1 MAETPHEPPCLAEA
15 REVTKLFAAH
25 SGLRALGDQRRWVRA
40 LDRVS
45 LVVSPGEVVGLVGE
59 SGCGK
64 STLGR
69 LLIRLERPTAGRLFF
84 EGQDITRLRG
94 GRLRKLRRRMQII
107 FQDPALSLNPRFTV
121 RETLEEAL
129 MAHGGHPDGRQRSAH
144 LAALLE
150 MVGLGVDALE
160 RLPKELSGG
169 ERQRIAIARVLAV
182 EPRFIVAD
190 EPISSLDLASQGQ
203 IVDLLASL
211 RRELGVA
218 LLLIT
223 HNLEVL
229 RDLCDRVAVM
239 YLGRIVEIAEPHVLT
254 SQPRHPYTRALVASS
269 PVFDPRVRRK
279 LYVLT
284 GDPPSPLDPPK
295 GCHFHP
301 RCPHA
306 EMPCR
311 LIVPPLREAAPGH
324 FSKCHFDFEGGTKL
338 PGSVAGGSAPG
349 AAQTGQQK
357 AGGEGRE

>member
-1 MAETPHEPPCLAEA
+1 MAESSPERAPLAEA

-25 SGLRALGDQRRWVRA
+25 SGLRALGDQRRYVRA
-40 LDRVS
+40 VDRAS
-45 LVVSPGEVVGLVGE
+45 LAIHPGESVGLVGE

-69 LLIRLERPTAGRLFF
+69 LLIRLERPSAGRLLF
-84 EGQDITRLRG
+84 EGQDISRLRG
-94 GRLRKLRRRMQII
+94 RRLRRLRRRMQII

-121 RETLEEAL
+121 RETLDEAL
-129 MAHGGHPDGRQRSAH
+129 TAHGAAGDARRRAGH

-150 MVGLGVDALE
+150 MVGLGTDALD
-160 RLPKELSGG
+160 RLPQALSGG
-169 ERQRIAIARVLAV
+169 ERQRIAIARALAV

-190 EPISSLDLASQGQ
+190 EPISSLDLASQFL
-203 IVDLLASL
+203 IVDLLARL

-223 HNLEVL
+223 HNLEIL

-239 YLGRIVEIAEPHVLT
+239 YLGRIVEIASPRELIGA
-254 SQPRHPYTRALVASS
+254 PRHPYTRALIASS
-269 PVFDPRVRRK
+269 PVFDPLVRRT
-279 LYVLT
+279 LQVLP
-284 GDPPSPLDPPK
+284 GEPPSPLDPPK

-311 LIVPPLREAAPGH
+311 LLIPPLREPAPGH
-324 FSKCHFDFEGGTKL
+324 FTMCHFDFDGARKL
-338 PGSVAGGSAPG
+338 PAGGATSAPG
-349 AAQTGQQK
+349 AGQAGQQEVP
-357 AGGEGRE
+357 GERRQ